1 LIESKADCIPNSLA
15 RSRHVSNPGCLSE
28 SSLRCSASV
37 RTQTLAALNAIRT
50 ICPTELRAI
59 QKIRLS
65 RRCGHSNL
73 LLRAMF
79 RHAECPDCAMGASQT
94 DCSGRSAM
102 TAVIRDELHL
112 DGPDMGRCPRGGG
125 QCFCRKCRIGQ
136 DESQPST
143 SPDERRNLRVP
154 GRSPAQQRALGSGR
168 HAGMRMV
175 MKIDLLLALARTT
188 GPSLMGPPVAA
199 VKDEALGLV
208 MGLGYGK
215 VSMLPRVRPQE
226 PRGDRRALAF
236 SGTDQ
241 VAGAKG
247 MS

>member
-1 LIESKADCIPNSLA
+1 
-15 RSRHVSNPGCLSE
+15 
-28 SSLRCSASV
+28 
-37 RTQTLAALNAIRT
+37 
-50 ICPTELRAI
+50 
-59 QKIRLS
+59 
-65 RRCGHSNL
+65 
-73 LLRAMF
+73 
-79 RHAECPDCAMGASQT
+79 
-94 DCSGRSAM
+94 
-102 TAVIRDELHL
+102 
-112 DGPDMGRCPRGGG
+112 
-125 QCFCRKCRIGQ
+125 
-136 DESQPST
+136 
-143 SPDERRNLRVP
+143 
-154 GRSPAQQRALGSGR
+154 
-168 HAGMRMV
+168 MRMV